1 MANVVNPETESET
14 LNAELETPTL
24 DPATELENLA
34 SVDQPS
40 RESTSTPE
48 NAAVVEA
55 LPLDADALTEP
66 AAQVV
71 PLLEPAPPETR
82 AEAAPEA
89 EAPEPPAA
97 AVAPPAFESAPPA
110 EPPPAPAVTAQAE
123 APEPPAAA
131 VAPPAFESAPPA
143 EPPPAPAVETAAPVV
158 EAPAPLAPAPAVATR
173 APATAA
179 EPAEDFSSALAAFE
193 REQAAEAAA
202 VEAYG
207 DKLVSGKVVEQ
218 REKFLVVDVGL
229 KSEGLVPLEQVLDQT
244 GAVRFQPGDEIDVV
258 IEREE
263 SEGGYLVS
271 YERAQRLRVWD
282 TIERAASEKTPITGT
297 VVSRVKGGL
306 TVDIGIKA
314 FLPGSQLEIR
324 PVRNLD
330 TYLGQPIEVRII
342 KLNKKRGN
350 VVVSRKEIL
359 EEEQNAKRSATMEHL
374 AEGAVLTGT
383 VKNLTDYGA
392 FVDLGGIDGL
402 LHITDMSWGRLT
414 HPRDLVNVSDE
425 IQVKVLKFDKDK
437 QRVSLGFK
445 QLTPDPWLDAA
456 ERYPIGAKVHG
467 RVLSVT
473 DYGAFVELEQGIEGL
488 VHLSE
493 MTWSKRLKHPSK
505 MVKPGD
511 EVDTVVLSVN
521 PADRR
526 ISLGMKQLMEN
537 PWENLTDKYPVGTII
552 EGRVRNLT
560 DFGAFIEIEDGIDG
574 LVHVSNLSWIK
585 RVKHPSEVVKK
596 GEKVKAVVLGVEPQN
611 RRLSLGI
618 KQLQP
623 DVWESF
629 FASHRVG
636 DLVHGKILRTAQ
648 FGAFVEIA
656 EGVEGLCHISEAGD
670 PVDGHSPIEQGLEND
685 FKIIKINVE
694 EKKVGLSLRA
704 ANGQEASRVTVE
716 SYKADTHKH
725 PVSSST
731 TTLGDLVNWR
741 KGER

>member
-1 MANVVNPETESET
+1 MANVLNPEPESIT
-14 LNAELETPTL
+14 LNTELETPTL
-24 DPATELENLA
+24 EPATELE
-34 SVDQPS
+34 QPLH
-40 RESTSTPE
+40 ESTSNTE
-48 NAAVVEA
+48 TAEVAAAVEPVA
-55 LPLDADALTEP
+55 LDADAFTEP
-66 AAQVV
+66 V
-71 PLLEPAPPETR
+71 
-82 AEAAPEA
+82 AEAAPAVFSTPVVEAAAAPEASAAVIQEVAASVEA
-89 EAPEPPAA
+89 EVQSAPAA
-97 AVAPPAFESAPPA
+97 AVAA
-110 EPPPAPAVTAQAE
+110 E
-123 APEPPAAA
+123 PAAA
-131 VAPPAFESAPPA
+131 VA
-143 EPPPAPAVETAAPVV
+143 
-158 EAPAPLAPAPAVATR
+158 
-173 APATAA
+173 A
-179 EPAEDFSSALAAFE
+179 EPAADAAAEIQAAAAPETHEPAHEAHAHEAHGIESMDDFSAALAAFE

-207 DKLVSGKVVEQ
+207 DKVVSATVLKATD
-218 REKFLVVDVGL
+218 KHLVVDVGL
-229 KSEGLVPLEQVLDQT
+229 KSEGIVPIEQVLDHA
-244 GAVRFQPGDEIDVV
+244 GAVRFNAGDVIDVV

-263 SEGGYLVS
+263 PEGGYLVS
-271 YERAQRLRVWD
+271 YEKAQRLRVWD
-282 TIERAASEKTPITGT
+282 VIEKAANDKTPVTGT

-306 TVDIGIKA
+306 TVDIGLKA

-330 TYLGQPIEVRII
+330 GYLGTQIEVRVI

-359 EEEQNAKRSATMEHL
+359 EEEQNAKRSTTLEQL
-374 AEGAVLTGT
+374 GEGAVLTGT

-414 HPRDLVNVSDE
+414 HPRDLVNVGDE

-445 QLTPDPWLDAA
+445 QLTPDPWLDAS
-456 ERYPIGAKVHG
+456 ERYPVGAHVKG

-505 MVKPGD
+505 LVKPGD
-511 EVDTVVLSVN
+511 EVETVVLSVN

-526 ISLGMKQLMEN
+526 ISLGMKQLLDN
-537 PWENLTDKYPVGTII
+537 PWENLTERYPAGTVV

-574 LVHVSNLSWIK
+574 LVHVSNLSWTK

-629 FASHRVG
+629 FATHRVG
-636 DLVHGKILRTAQ
+636 DVVHGKVLRTAQ

-670 PVDGHSPIEQGLEND
+670 EGGGPSKLETGLEHD

-704 ANGQEASRVTVE
+704 VSGHEASREHVE
-716 SYKADTHKH
+716 KYKAESQGHGDRGHKA

-731 TTLGDLVNWR
+731 TTLGDLINW
-741 KGER
+741 KSERES

>member
-1 MANVVNPETESET
+1 MANVLNPEPESIT
-14 LNAELETPTL
+14 LNTELETPTL
-24 DPATELENLA
+24 EPATELESLPRI
-34 SVDQPS
+34 DQS
-40 RESTSTPE
+40 LRESTSNTE
-48 NAAVVEA
+48 TAEAVAAVEPTA
-55 LPLDADALTEP
+55 LDADALT
-66 AAQVV
+66 V
-71 PLLEPAPPETR
+71 PV
-82 AEAAPEA
+82 AEAAPKVAEVVNETSASAEPEA
-89 EAPEPPAA
+89 KA
-97 AVAPPAFESAPPA
+97 AVEVAASAEQAAEVAPA
-110 EPPPAPAVTAQAE
+110 EL
-123 APEPPAAA
+123 
-131 VAPPAFESAPPA
+131 
-143 EPPPAPAVETAAPVV
+143 AAPD
-158 EAPAPLAPAPAVATR
+158 EGHLVAEQAHESHGLETMD
-173 APATAA
+173 
-179 EPAEDFSSALAAFE
+179 DFSAALAAFE

-207 DKLVSGKVVEQ
+207 DKVVSATVLKATD
-218 REKFLVVDVGL
+218 KHLIVDVGL
-229 KSEGLVPLEQVLDQT
+229 KSEGMVPIEQVLDHT
-244 GAVRFQPGDEIDVV
+244 GAVKFNAGDVIDVV

-263 SEGGYLVS
+263 PEGGYLVS
-271 YERAQRLRVWD
+271 YEKAQRMRVWD
-282 TIERAASEKTPITGT
+282 VIEKAANDKTPVIGT

-306 TVDIGIKA
+306 TVDIGLKA

-330 TYLGQPIEVRII
+330 GYLGTQIEVRVI

-359 EEEQNAKRSATMEHL
+359 EEEQNAKRSTTLEQL
-374 AEGAVLTGT
+374 GEGAVLTGT

-414 HPRDLVNVSDE
+414 HPRDLVNVGDE

-445 QLTPDPWLDAA
+445 QLTPDPWLDAS
-456 ERYPIGAKVHG
+456 ERYPVGARVKG

-505 MVKPGD
+505 LVKPGD
-511 EVDTVVLSVN
+511 EVETVVLSVN

-526 ISLGMKQLMEN
+526 ISLGMKQLLDN
-537 PWENLTDKYPVGTII
+537 PWENLTERYPAGTVV

-574 LVHVSNLSWIK
+574 LVHVSNLSWTK

-629 FASHRVG
+629 FATHRVG
-636 DLVHGKILRTAQ
+636 DIFHGKVLRTAQ

-670 PVDGHSPIEQGLEND
+670 EGGGPSKLETGLEHD

-704 ANGQEASRVTVE
+704 VSGQEASREHVE
-716 SYKADTHKH
+716 KYKAESHGHGDRGDRGGSHKA

-731 TTLGDLVNWR
+731 TTLGDLINW
-741 KGER
+741 KSERES